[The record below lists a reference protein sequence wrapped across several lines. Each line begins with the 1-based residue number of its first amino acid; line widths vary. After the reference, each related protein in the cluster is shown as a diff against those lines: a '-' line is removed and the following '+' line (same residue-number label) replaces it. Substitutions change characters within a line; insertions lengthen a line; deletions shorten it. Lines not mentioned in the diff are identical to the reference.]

1 MKATVIILILLIF
14 NSLSSYAQTLTKGN
28 NYFLYSSNLNRM
40 LFQEVMNINDSVLE
54 IKSTIFKP
62 KNSVSFLRSTLI
74 QKKMLLSS
82 IDTSLESDT
91 SRVILFDTLHYLFRP
106 KIKRQSI
113 LLNWTRGEYVVDFNS
128 EGIDSVNNYL
138 LDLKHFYA
146 TKRSADNEVA
156 EFESVTG
163 LFNFERY
170 VFQTGFWVV
179 QYLSELPYSEEFSL
193 IEFNNSAFDYQSV
206 LKKLETK

>member
-1 MKATVIILILLIF
+1 MKATGIILILLIF
-14 NSLSSYAQTLTKGN
+14 NPQSSYAQTLTKGN
-28 NYFLYSSNLNRM
+28 NYFLYSSNLNRV
-40 LFQEVMNINDSVLE
+40 LFQEVININDSVLE

-62 KNSVSFLRSTLI
+62 KNSVSFLSATLI

-113 LLNWTRGEYVVDFNS
+113 LLSWTRGESVVDFNS
-128 EGIDSVNNYL
+128 DGIDSVNNYL
-138 LDLKHFYA
+138 LDLRCFNA

-156 EFESVTG
+156 EFESATG

-170 VFQTGFWVV
+170 VFLTNFWVV
-179 QYLSELPYSEEFSL
+179 QYLSEQPYSEEFSL
-193 IEFNNSAFDYQSV
+193 IEFNNSAFDYQLV